1 VSSELLK
8 ILVAT
13 AGVLVVAAALL
24 RVKIV
29 RGRAD
34 KTMLVWTQG
43 AVLESTAPTK
53 SAKSTES
60 ADGGS
65 GQTG

>member
-1 VSSELLK
+1 L
-8 ILVAT
+8 
-13 AGVLVVAAALL
+13 AGLEAYCY

-34 KTMLVWTQG
+34 ETMLVWTQG
-43 AVLESTAPTK
+43 AVLESSAPTK

-60 ADGGS
+60 ADGES
-65 GQTG
+65 G